1 MADEKKFT
9 LHYGGKEFAVPR
21 GDLLDE
27 VDLESPGTL
36 KVNLGDGGWRTALPL
51 FLGGPERFNRIA
63 LRGLL
68 RVADG
73 AHVRRLRRAD

>member
-36 KVNLGDGGWRTALPL
+36 KVNLGDGGWLTIAV
-51 FLGGPERFNRIA
+51 GPGVPIA
-63 LRGLL
+63 IAET
-68 RVADG
+68 V
-73 AHVRRLRRAD
+73 VQPTYVYT